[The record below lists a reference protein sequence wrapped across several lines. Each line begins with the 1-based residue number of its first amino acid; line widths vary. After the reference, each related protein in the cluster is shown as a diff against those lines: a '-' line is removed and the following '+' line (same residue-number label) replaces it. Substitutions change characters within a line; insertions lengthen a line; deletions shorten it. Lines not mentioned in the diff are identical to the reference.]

1 MNRQTGSYPPGYTKP
16 NNIYLRMDEGLLGLA
31 YTTLSTTGRASQLP
45 GSCAGNLHRTFFN

>member
-45 GSCAGNLHRTFFN
+45 GSCAGNLQRTFFN